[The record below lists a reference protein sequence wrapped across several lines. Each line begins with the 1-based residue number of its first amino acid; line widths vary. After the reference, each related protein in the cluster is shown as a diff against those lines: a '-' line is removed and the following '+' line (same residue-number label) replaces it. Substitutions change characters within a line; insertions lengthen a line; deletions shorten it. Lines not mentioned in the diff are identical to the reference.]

1 MLCCNW
7 GDERVSYLVKIWAG
21 CLWVNLF
28 LIMIMP
34 QHFFFIQ
41 AWACYEFS
49 MSILQLISFIKYCIT
64 GFVLASGRSILCN
77 GNCCVDGGGITF
89 LCGKCLAQIVAIEK
103 HPWWGYIVDNEWPRV
118 SDRVQAVLFINFG
131 VWSVTWCELVYE

>member
-1 MLCCNW
+1 MGRWKSELLGKNLSW
-7 GDERVSYLVKIWAG
+7 VLVGESVLDYDYATT
-21 CLWVNLF
+21 LF
-28 LIMIMP
+28 
-34 QHFFFIQ
+34 FYIQ

-49 MSILQLISFIKYCIT
+49 MSIFQLISFIKYCIT